1 MRKFLIL
8 FFIILTQCGY
18 QPIYLSQNSKI
29 FEYSKIILE
38 GNGDINRRLIK
49 NLKIEEN
56 PRTTKSKIISIK
68 SYYNIEETSKNQK
81 AQVNSYRSS
90 IRINLMIKNDN
101 KIILDKQL
109 VRSFDYNNQSS
120 RMELINYQKKI
131 KQNLFNQI
139 SEDIFLFLQI

>member
-1 MRKFLIL
+1 
-8 FFIILTQCGY
+8 
-18 QPIYLSQNSKI
+18 
-29 FEYSKIILE
+29 
-38 GNGDINRRLIK
+38 
-49 NLKIEEN
+49 
-56 PRTTKSKIISIK
+56 
-68 SYYNIEETSKNQK
+68 
-81 AQVNSYRSS
+81 
-90 IRINLMIKNDN
+90 MIKNDD